1 MSYLGSFTFP
11 SSSSDR
17 KFLTQQHRT
26 PRIDDRMK
34 DVGVGMGVGVV
45 VGVSV
50 GVGVGVSVSVSV
62 GVGVVVVVGLVWVR
76 V

>member
-1 MSYLGSFTFP
+1 MSHLGSFTFP

-50 GVGVGVSVSVSV
+50 GVGVGVV
-62 GVGVVVVVGLVWVR
+62 VVVVVGLVCVR